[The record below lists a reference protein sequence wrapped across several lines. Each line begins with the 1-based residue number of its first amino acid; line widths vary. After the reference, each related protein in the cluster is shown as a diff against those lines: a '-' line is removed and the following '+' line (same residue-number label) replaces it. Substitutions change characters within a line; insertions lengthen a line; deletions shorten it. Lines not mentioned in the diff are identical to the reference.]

1 MGQRRKFTAEYK
13 REAVAM
19 LDARGVT
26 VSQIAADLGIG
37 ANILGRWRR
46 ELRQEPKQAFVGNG
60 RSRDEE
66 LSQLRRELARVTKE
80 RDFLPRSGS
89 VLRESIAMKFRMIQ
103 QCRDAFP
110 IRLMCRCLRVSASG
124 YYGWATHPPSARAQE
139 NGRLVAR
146 MRDLHTQHDGV
157 LGSPR
162 MWEELRYAGERCGR
176 HRVARLMRRAGL
188 QGVPQRRRWRTK
200 PSGTPPAGTRNHL
213 ERDFTAPAPNTKW
226 VTDITYIRT
235 AEHWLYLCIVLDLY
249 SDVVVGWS
257 MSPRQ
262 DRQLVMQ
269 AVLMAVWQRPG
280 RTPVILHSDRG
291 CQFTSDEYQQFL
303 AAHHIT
309 CSMSAVG
316 SCADN
321 AAAESFFGLL
331 KRERVNR
338 RHYRTRAEARAD
350 LFDYIERWHNP
361 RQRRRLAF
369 QRQQQKLL
377 TQVSVETG

>member
-1 MGQRRKFTAEYK
+1 
-13 REAVAM
+13 V
-19 LDARGVT
+19 
-26 VSQIAADLGIG
+26 
-37 ANILGRWRR
+37 
-46 ELRQEPKQAFVGNG
+46 
-60 RSRDEE
+60 
-66 LSQLRRELARVTKE
+66 
-80 RDFLPRSGS
+80 
-89 VLRESIAMKFRMIQ
+89 KFRMIQ
-103 QCRDAFP
+103 RCRDGFP

-124 YYGWATHPPSARAQE
+124 YYGWATRTPSRRTAE
-139 NGRLVAR
+139 NARLVRR
-146 MRDLHTQHDGV
+146 MRELHTEHDGV
-157 LGSPR
+157 IGSPR

-188 QGVPQRRRWRTK
+188 QGVPQRRRWRRKT
-200 PSGTPPAGTRNHL
+200 SGAPPAGTQNHL
-213 ERDFTAPAPNTKW
+213 GRDFTATAPNTKW

-249 SDVVVGWS
+249 SGLVVGWS

-262 DRQLVMQ
+262 DRQLVVQ
-269 AVLMAVWQRPG
+269 AVLMAVWQRPA

-321 AAAESFFGLL
+321 AAAESFFGVL

-338 RHYRTRAEARAD
+338 RQYRTRAEARAD

-361 RQRRRLAF
+361 RQRRRLAV
-369 QRQQQKLL
+369 QQEGEKLL
-377 TQVSVETG
+377 TQVSVEMG